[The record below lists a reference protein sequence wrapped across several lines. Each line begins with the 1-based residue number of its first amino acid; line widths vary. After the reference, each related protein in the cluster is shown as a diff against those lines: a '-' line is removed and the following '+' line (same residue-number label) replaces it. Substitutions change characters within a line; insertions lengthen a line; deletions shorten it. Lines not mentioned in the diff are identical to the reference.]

1 LFRTL
6 LAYPLFLKCLLVVS
20 LLAPL
25 GLFMG
30 MPFPMGLQK
39 VSDTQSHYIP
49 WVWGVNGVASVIA
62 PVLGSILSVWLGF
75 RTLMI
80 ASLLLYAVAGWILHH
95 FARD

>member
-1 LFRTL
+1 
-6 LAYPLFLKCLLVVS
+6 VVC

-30 MPFPMGLQK
+30 MPFPIGLQK
-39 VSDTQSHYIP
+39 VSERESHYIP

-80 ASLLLYAVAGWILHH
+80 AGVLVYAVAGWTVHL
-95 FARD
+95 FARDYERNTRA